1 MRNKL
6 IYSCSI
12 KIPNKKK
19 KIPALEFSELL
30 QSIFYLPL
38 VAEAFSLKKVI
49 EILEEVVVGWQ
60 EVR

>member
-12 KIPNKKK
+12 KIPKK
-19 KIPALEFSELL
+19 KIPASEFNELL
-30 QSIFYLPL
+30 QSIFCLPL

-49 EILEEVVVGWQ
+49 EILEEVVVSWQ